1 MGRRKPNTPSP
12 ARCASRQF
20 AVECRKLTG
29 HGYGEAGGRGKMQER
44 RRAER
49 RVLGDRRTGERRV
62 MQVPVEVER
71 RAGGDRRKGERRVE
85 RERRK
90 TGS

>member
-1 MGRRKPNTPSP
+1 MGRGKPDPP
-12 ARCASRQF
+12 ARTPCAATQF
-20 AVECRKLTG
+20 AVDCRKLTG
-29 HGYGEAGGRGKMQER
+29 RVHEEAGGRGKMQEK

-49 RVLGDRRTGERRV
+49 RVLGDRRKGERRV

-71 RAGGDRRKGERRVE
+71 RVGGEQRKGERRVVPD
-85 RERRK
+85 RRK